1 MVTTA
6 AIVYSL
12 LLVLTNT
19 YGGVTTQ
26 VVADYSTQ
34 AQCEDAKRS
43 AVSQLQAYNTRAT
56 AACIAV
62 PSFTQN

>member
-1 MVTTA
+1 MTAA
-6 AIVYSL
+6 AIVFSL
-12 LLVLTNT
+12 ILVVTNT

-26 VVADYSTQ
+26 VIADYSTQ
-34 AQCEDAKRS
+34 AQCEDAKKS
-43 AVSQLQAYNTRAT
+43 AVSQLQAYHTRAT